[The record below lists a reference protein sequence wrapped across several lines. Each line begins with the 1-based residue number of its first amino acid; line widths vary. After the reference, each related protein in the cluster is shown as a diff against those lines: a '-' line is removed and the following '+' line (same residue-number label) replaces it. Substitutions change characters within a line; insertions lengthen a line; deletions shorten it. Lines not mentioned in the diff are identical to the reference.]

1 MVGEKDGTS
10 NPTNKYGTAS
20 GQLIEPYSKYTAK
33 SEEVT
38 TQPESARRQ
47 GGSLFKGLCVWK

>member
-1 MVGEKDGTS
+1 MVGEKNGTS

-20 GQLIEPYSKYTAK
+20 GQLIKPYSKYT
-33 SEEVT
+33 EEVT

-47 GGSLFKGLCVWK
+47 GGSLFKGFCIWK